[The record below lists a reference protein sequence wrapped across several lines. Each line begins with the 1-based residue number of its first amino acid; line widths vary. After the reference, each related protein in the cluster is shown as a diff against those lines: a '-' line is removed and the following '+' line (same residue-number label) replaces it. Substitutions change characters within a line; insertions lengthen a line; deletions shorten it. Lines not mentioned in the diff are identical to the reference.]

1 MENLFFPVRQEC
13 CFLNWSEQVLLD
25 KSYLKELEL
34 VMFSMY
40 VSNTL
45 WLILFLSEVIFYQ
58 QSWHTSWAC
67 LFLVNHCL

>member
-1 MENLFFPVRQEC
+1 MENLFFRIRQEC

-34 VMFSMY
+34 MFSMY

-45 WLILFLSEVIFYQ
+45 WLILF
-58 QSWHTSWAC
+58 C
-67 LFLVNHCL
+67 LE